1 MTRKLDRTE
10 IAQIARFVEPA
21 GVISHPA
28 RTFELPPRLYALTI
42 GAYVGFVAIMAV
54 GFGTGELWIPLA
66 ICLIIIAMGFGTP
79 ALWTTLKPENAEA
92 ALRWTEF
99 RRTGIVTATGPTS
112 AVDATVQVMILPTL
126 ILLWGVAMVIVTA
139 LV

>member
-1 MTRKLDRTE
+1 MTRKLDRAE

-21 GVISHPA
+21 AVPLHPA

-42 GAYVGFVAIMAV
+42 GAYMAFIGLMAA

-66 ICLIIIAMGFGTP
+66 ICLIIITMGFGTP
-79 ALWTTLKPENAEA
+79 ALWSTLKPENAEA

-99 RRTGIVTATGPTS
+99 CRRGIVTATGPTS
-112 AVDATVQVMILPTL
+112 AIDATVQVMILPML
-126 ILLWGVAMVIVTA
+126 ILLWGVAMVIVAA

>member
-1 MTRKLDRTE
+1 MTRKLDRNE

-21 GVISHPA
+21 AVSSHPA

-42 GAYVGFVAIMAV
+42 GAYVGFVAIMAA

-79 ALWTTLKPENAEA
+79 ALWTSLKPENAEA
-92 ALRWTEF
+92 ALRWSEF
-99 RRTGIVTATGPTS
+99 RRRGIVTATGLTS
-112 AVDATVQVMILPTL
+112 ATDATVQVMILPAL
-126 ILLWGVAMVIVTA
+126 ILLWGVAVVIITA